1 MQYLYLDTEFNRK
14 DFTPRGLVS
23 IALVTEDASY
33 YAVNNDMD
41 ISGIANDPEV
51 GPWMTEHVLEPHIP
65 HQSLR
70 RLRQT
75 SSEVRD
81 FRTIG
86 KEVDSFLRN
95 ACPSGDAKEDIRV
108 IVNCGSQDMVR
119 LHTVLA
125 NNDWGLFGAHVP
137 LFADDMARWKHE
149 ARLRGLAD
157 GDLPCQPFET
167 VHHALYDAEHE
178 MITHQY
184 LLERFGKM

>member
-1 MQYLYLDTEFNRK
+1 MEYLYLDSEFNRK

-23 IALVTEDASY
+23 IALATKNASY

-41 ISGIANDPEV
+41 ISGIANDPEI
-51 GPWMTEHVLEPHIP
+51 GPWMTEHVLDPHIP

-70 RLRQT
+70 RLRQNAP
-75 SSEVRD
+75 EVKD

-86 KEVDSFLRN
+86 KEIDAFLQAASFTGN
-95 ACPSGDAKEDIRV
+95 ARDDLRV
-108 IVNCGSQDMVR
+108 IVNCGAQDMVR

-125 NNDWGLFGAHVP
+125 NNDWGLFGNHVP
-137 LFADDMARWKHE
+137 LFADDIARWKCE
-149 ARLRGLAD
+149 ARLRGLDD
-157 GDLPCQPFET
+157 GDLPHQPIET
-167 VHHALYDAEHE
+167 LHHALYDAEHE